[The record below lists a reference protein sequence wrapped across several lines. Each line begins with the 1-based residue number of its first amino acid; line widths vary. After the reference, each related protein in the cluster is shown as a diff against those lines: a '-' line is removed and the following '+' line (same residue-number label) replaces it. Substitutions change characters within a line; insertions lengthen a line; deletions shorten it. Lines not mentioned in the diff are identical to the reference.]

1 MQGLGFWAAWPKYL
15 PCLWLGHENFLAKIL
30 ERLIPAPHLGRGVH
44 GWKDPTRGVGV
55 GLWVG
60 LWDRVLKWP

>member
-1 MQGLGFWAAWPKYL
+1 MCNALFLCGVRGFTTKKFF
-15 PCLWLGHENFLAKIL
+15 HEIFVY
-30 ERLIPAPHLGRGVH
+30 LIPAPHLGRGVH